1 MAEILKTVNLWKRF
15 GKVEAVKDVSFSIAS
30 GEYVVILGPSGCGK
44 TTLLRLIAGLY
55 EPDRGEIYI
64 DGKLVN
70 NVPPHKRGIA
80 LMFQNYALFPHM
92 SVLDNI
98 LYGLIVRKVPKDE
111 AIKRAKEVSKILNI
125 EDLLNRYP
133 HQLSGGQQQ
142 RVALARALVVEPKVL
157 LLDEPLSNLDAKIRA
172 KVRIELRRIQRD
184 LNLTVLHVTHDQE
197 EALALSDKVIIMNQ
211 GMIEQIGRPV
221 DIYYRPA
228 TVFVADFIG
237 TTNFIKGIVKEVY
250 ENRVMVEVN
259 NHHIQATR
267 IHDYDRGDKVI
278 LAFRPEDIVISEN
291 MMEGDNL
298 FQVLVK
304 DKIFMGP
311 YTRYIVDLAGHEI
324 IVDVYGRHKILG
336 SGEAFI
342 KIPSERILIVR
353 E

>member
-1 MAEILKTVNLWKRF
+1 
-15 GKVEAVKDVSFSIAS
+15 
-30 GEYVVILGPSGCGK
+30 
-44 TTLLRLIAGLY
+44 
-55 EPDRGEIYI
+55 
-64 DGKLVN
+64 
-70 NVPPHKRGIA
+70 
-80 LMFQNYALFPHM
+80 MFQNYALFPHM